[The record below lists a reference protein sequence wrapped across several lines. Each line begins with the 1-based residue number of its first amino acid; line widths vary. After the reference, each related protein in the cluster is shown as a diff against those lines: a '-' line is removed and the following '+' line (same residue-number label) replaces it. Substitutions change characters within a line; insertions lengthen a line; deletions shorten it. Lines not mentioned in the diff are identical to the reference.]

1 MTVPNRIAATLLLIP
16 ICLTQMGCQ
25 HLTTAPDR
33 DPPPLMAT
41 VVEEFRLD
49 EPGEAWT
56 FRTPELWRIGVE
68 GDRRFLQMAKPA
80 QRPMLPGVRRPQEY
94 ALHTR
99 HRFRSFNLSC
109 RLRVDCDPSVA
120 GRDAC
125 IIFGRRDDTH
135 FYYVHLSNVA
145 DQFHNAIIRV
155 DGQTRT
161 SLLPAGT
168 HPPLTVPGT
177 EWHKVDVIRDA
188 DAGTIVVYVDAYDRQ
203 AKPWAQIEDRT
214 YDWGYVGL
222 GSFNDH
228 ASFAHLLIEGEARR
242 AGP

>member
-1 MTVPNRIAATLLLIP
+1 MTVPDRISAMVSLAAT
-16 ICLTQMGCQ
+16 CLTQVGCQ
-25 HLTTAPDR
+25 HLITEPDR
-33 DPPPLMAT
+33 DPPPLIVN
-41 VVEEFRLD
+41 VVEEFMLD
-49 EPGEAWT
+49 EPGEAWI
-56 FRTPELWRIGVE
+56 FRTPELWRIGVG
-68 GDRRFLQMAKPA
+68 GDRRFLQMVEPPPRA
-80 QRPMLPGVRRPQEY
+80 MLPGARRPQEY
-94 ALHTR
+94 ALYAKHQ
-99 HRFRSFNLSC
+99 FRSFNLSC
-109 RLRVDCDPSVA
+109 RLRVDCAHSVA

-135 FYYVHLSNVA
+135 LYYVHFSNVA
-145 DQFHNAIIRV
+145 DAFHNAIIRV

-177 EWHKVDVIRDA
+177 EWHKVDIIRDV
-188 DAGTIVVYVDAYDRQ
+188 DTGTITIYVDAYDRQ
-203 AKPWAQIEDRT
+203 TKPWAQIEDKT

-228 ASFAHLLIEGEARR
+228 ASFAHVLIEGEARG